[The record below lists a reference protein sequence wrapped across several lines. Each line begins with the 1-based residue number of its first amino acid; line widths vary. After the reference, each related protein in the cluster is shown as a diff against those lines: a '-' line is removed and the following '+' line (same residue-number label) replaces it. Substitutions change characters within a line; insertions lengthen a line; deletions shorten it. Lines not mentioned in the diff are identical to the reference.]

1 MYFPTET
8 VIPNV
13 TSWDY
18 QTLSRPLNFLCLEIW
33 PSKKS
38 EAMGR
43 TKFFDGDILKVEW
56 IGWWDH
62 PTMNSLRVI

>member
-33 PSKKS
+33 PLKIR
-38 EAMGR
+38 G
-43 TKFFDGDILKVEW
+43 DGKNQIL
-56 IGWWDH
+56 
-62 PTMNSLRVI
+62 